1 MIVKS
6 VVILLVLLVSGI
18 CSANDVWI
26 SAQPVQSVVYF
37 QAPTVS
43 FVPVL
48 VQKEVVVH
56 TWEFRPIVIPNFVF
70 VQQQPMAP
78 AYYHRSCWF
87 RNTGSYYGNGMIPP
101 YRY

>member
-1 MIVKS
+1 MMIKS
-6 VVILLVLLVSGI
+6 ALFLLALLF
-18 CSANDVWI
+18 CSFSYGQDVMYQ
-26 SAQPVQSVVYF
+26 AAPFQSVVYF

-48 VQKEVVVH
+48 VQKEVLVH

>member
-1 MIVKS
+1 
-6 VVILLVLLVSGI
+6 
-18 CSANDVWI
+18 
-26 SAQPVQSVVYF
+26 
-37 QAPTVS
+37 
-43 FVPVL
+43 L
-48 VQKEVVVH
+48 VQKEVLVH